1 MKEKFPLYIDFWFF
15 CGLLFEICL
24 IITVVWQFKSL
35 EISWAWCCTPLIP
48 VLRMQRRKI
57 FNFKASLVQRVPG
70 QPRQHKET
78 LPQKNKTKQKRF
90 IYVYVYEHFACM
102 YVCVP
107 HACLLSGEVKRTEVT
122 DGCKH
127 HVDAGYWTWV
137 PQKNRKNSQP
147 LSCHLSN
154 LLCLVLKKGE
164 NSYFLKS

>member
-1 MKEKFPLYIDFWFF
+1 
-15 CGLLFEICL
+15 
-24 IITVVWQFKSL
+24 
-35 EISWAWCCTPLIP
+35 
-48 VLRMQRRKI
+48 MQRRKI

-127 HVDAGYWTWV
+127 HVDAGY
-137 PQKNRKNSQP
+137 
-147 LSCHLSN
+147 
-154 LLCLVLKKGE
+154 
-164 NSYFLKS
+164 